1 MACETI
7 VVTNTLS
14 NSICSGE
21 YEKLPDTQQWINKNN
36 PSCQLV
42 KVYNNSLNTWEWVFN
57 VVVPHS
63 STPPPG
69 ATPVYSVY
77 TPLSFEIETV
87 GVDEALSCA
96 AADTAVN
103 TTAIHTANSATSWQT
118 ALSTGS
124 FTKHRRCISGS
135 LSESNFSSQ
144 VYSRILWLLPTVDQ
158 NLTDAQNLDKLYQ
171 IDFLT
176 QNGTNATIDAG
187 YCFPE
192 NVYTTT
198 QQHFVEPSRDID
210 YTITVKNPGNWTT
223 SYWNTTANDPFFNLI
238 DRNSALLQGCW
249 SAGWKLTDEVKTDT
263 TSNSSCPADA
273 DWTGTGI
280 SMVAS
285 PGQVT
290 NLTATG
296 SGIPGQVTNLT
307 ATGSGIP
314 GQVTNLTASGSTL
327 PGQVTNL
334 TATSGTV
341 CEAVSI
347 NGYYPLYTTEICANQ
362 NGDGTSHTHEFNG
375 VTYWMPNGVPNYH
388 GDYEVPGQV
397 TNLVAG
403 KPSFT
408 GSTEASKYKGY
419 LYNERTNALS
429 GPFVSEDITA
439 VTTRDNSAE
448 MYCVNSEHDIK
459 KTLLTD
465 FNDPNFP
472 SFVDPFTNL
481 EQELGADEDGIILSE
496 SGSGFLYRGRY
507 KSTPFSDSV
516 IGGGT
521 VENPIFF
528 RDCSLAIAET
538 NWMHLGDEH
547 NEKQIHRVELRFHKN
562 SCGHLF
568 LYVQNE
574 EGKTKGQYKGM
585 IKEHMKVFTNVR
597 GRGFKLCLMIATH
610 KDHPWALRE
619 MSIGHLYGKSF

>member
-7 VVTNTLS
+7 VVTNTLT

-21 YEKLPDTQQWINKNN
+21 YEKLPDVQQWINKNN

-42 KVYNNSLNTWEWVFN
+42 KVYNNSLNKWEWVFN
-57 VVVPHS
+57 VVTPHS
-63 STPPPG
+63 ATPPPG

-103 TTAIHTANSATSWQT
+103 TTAIHTATTATSWQT
-118 ALSTGS
+118 ALSAGS

-135 LSESNFSSQ
+135 LNESNFSSQ
-144 VYSRILWLLPTVDQ
+144 VYSRILWLLPTVDSS
-158 NLTDAQNLDKLYQ
+158 LTDAQNLDKLYQ

-176 QNGTNATIDAG
+176 QNGINATIDAG

-192 NVYTTT
+192 SVYTAT
-198 QQHFVEPSRDID
+198 QQHFAESSRNID
-210 YTITVKNPGNWTT
+210 YTITVKNPGNWAT

-238 DRNSALLQGCW
+238 DRNAALLQGCW
-249 SAGWKLTDEVKTDT
+249 AAGWKLPVEVKSDT
-263 TSNSSCPADA
+263 TATSECPADA
-273 DWTGTGI
+273 DWTGTGL
-280 SMVAS
+280 SVLAS

-296 SGIPGQVTNLT
+296 CVPVAID
-307 ATGSGIP
+307 
-314 GQVTNLTASGSTL
+314 
-327 PGQVTNL
+327 
-334 TATSGTV
+334 
-341 CEAVSI
+341 
-347 NGYYPLYTTEICANQ
+347 GYYPLYTSQTCAQ
-362 NGDGTSHTHEFNG
+362 QAGDGTTHTHVFNG
-375 VTYWMPNGVPNYH
+375 LIYWMPNGVTNHH
-388 GDYEVPGQV
+388 GDYIIPGQVTGLTAVADIQVPGQV
-397 TNLVAG
+397 TDLTAVADIQVPGQVINLVAS

-419 LYNERTNALS
+419 LFNERTNALS
-429 GPFVSEDITA
+429 GPFVSEDITT

-448 MYCVNSEHDIK
+448 MYCVNSQHEIK
-459 KTLLTD
+459 KTILTD

-472 SFVDPFTNL
+472 AFNDPFENL
-481 EQELGADEDGIILSE
+481 YQPMVDDELGVILSE
-496 SGSGFLYRGRY
+496 SGEGFLYRGRY

-516 IGGGT
+516 IGGGA

-547 NEKQIHRVELRFHKN
+547 NEKQIHRVDLRFHKN

-585 IKEHMKVFTNVR
+585 VKEHMKVFTNVR